1 MDKTSIWEADAPSM
15 TFPTFGGEAE
25 ADVVIIGGGITG
37 VTAAM
42 QLAAAGRSVIVLEAR
57 QIGLGTTG
65 NSTGNL
71 YATIDQG
78 LRHVRDKW
86 DEATAAA
93 VARSR
98 AETVDF
104 LEGVV
109 AHYGLACDFARRPHY
124 LFAADREQEEK
135 LADEHE
141 AVRAAGIATQL
152 VDDAPLPLPI
162 RRALHMPGQAQFQPA
177 AFTRGLA
184 AAVASGTCRFFEQ
197 SRALEIDGGAGL
209 VRTAAGSVRAGHI
222 ILATHS
228 PVGFHPV
235 QTVLGPYR
243 DYGVAARLTNGAYPQ
258 GIFWS
263 MEESTHSIRSFTAGG
278 HEYLIVIGEE
288 HKTGQHDDAPHYY
301 EKVEA
306 YARARFPV
314 ATVDYRWSAQ
324 GYRSADILPY
334 IGPAA
339 GADNVYVATGF
350 GTNGLVYGPLAAR
363 IIADAIAGRENPW
376 AELYR
381 ARRVTL
387 AKSARDFLKENLDNA
402 GQYLRGYLTGAD
414 VERVEGVAPG
424 QGALVEI
431 NGDKVALYRQEDG
444 GYIALSPICT
454 HLGCVVRWN
463 GAERSWD
470 CPCHGSRFAHDGQ
483 VIEGP
488 ALTPLERKDIRQ
500 KE

>member
-1 MDKTSIWEADAPSM
+1 MDKTSIWEAAAPAL
-15 TFPTFGGEAE
+15 TFPTFGGEAA
-25 ADVVIIGGGITG
+25 ADVVIVGGGITG

-42 QLAAAGRSVIVLEAR
+42 LLAAAGRSVVVLEAR

-65 NSTGNL
+65 HSTGNL

-86 DEATAAA
+86 DEGTAAA

-104 LEGVV
+104 LEDVV
-109 AHYGLACDFARRPHY
+109 ARYGLACDFARRPHY

-135 LADEHE
+135 LADEYD
-141 AVRAAGIATQL
+141 AVRAAGIAAEL

-177 AFTRGLA
+177 AFARGLA
-184 AAVASGTCRFFEQ
+184 AAVASDTCRFFED
-197 SRALEIDGGAGL
+197 SRALEIDGDEG
-209 VRTAAGSVRAGHI
+209 VVHTAAGPVRARHI
-222 ILATHS
+222 ILATHI
-228 PVGFHPV
+228 PVGFYPV
-235 QTVLGPYR
+235 QIALGPYR
-243 DYGVAARLTNGAYPQ
+243 DYGLAARLTNDAYPQ

-263 MEESTHSIRSFTAGG
+263 MEESIHSIRSFTAAGQA
-278 HEYLIVIGEE
+278 YLIVIGEE

-324 GYRSADILPY
+324 GYRSPDLLPY
-334 IGPAA
+334 VGPT

-350 GTNGLVYGPLAAR
+350 GTNGLTYGPLAAR

-381 ARRVTL
+381 ARRVTV

-402 GQYLRGYLTGAD
+402 GQYLRGYLSGAE
-414 VERVEGVAPG
+414 VEQVEGVAPG

-431 NGDKVALYRQEDG
+431 NGDKVALYREEDG

-488 ALTPLERKDIRQ
+488 ALQPLERKDIRP
-500 KE
+500 EE